1 MKQRGSILLSMTAF
15 LMAGVFLLSGIFL
28 RSYFQSQRAQKTI
41 NRTKE
46 TYALEGD
53 LQRAIAL
60 VTNRGRKD
68 LDNPAQFPNQDFWL
82 AEDFHISVREF
93 DNWEGYVVNSS
104 EPLHEVNTASPLVDG
119 THPVSVRV
127 FSPTYGLELEYCLPG
142 TTISQDFTVYTHG
155 NVQMD
160 VDGNY
165 YPYIWNDT
173 WTQQDDVDY
182 YSNDLRVENALFY
195 YNGSIVTAYPPD
207 PYELDGKFD
216 VIPTDAA
223 NKRALTVPTYL
234 QTDAAFTSW
243 VDSVIALGPTVV
255 PAGNIHNGDLTVSD
269 LNSVVGSQPGS
280 SGVAVVIVRGDL
292 IIEAK
297 HDIYTSPVNRD
308 ILYIVE
314 GNATIGTPDG
324 DPQPNDARNPQLHL
338 YGADFWISG
347 RLGIVASRNITVRN
361 YAWYGYRMRLG
372 SYITVNY
379 EWQTAGG
386 NIYLVGDN
394 ITFDSDLYETAAQG
408 GGINRRYYVLTNG
421 TTTIL
426 GKIFANG
433 NLWINGTDNGEQT
446 GDDFTDPKALRGVN
460 ITDNPTIFDG
470 LPINLQLTQSSS
482 SGNGVWR

>member
-142 TTISQDFTVYTHG
+142 TTISQDFTVYAHG

-165 YPYIWNDT
+165 YPYILSTLGQRQND
-173 WTQQDDVDY
+173 VPV

-292 IIEAK
+292 IIDAH
-297 HDIYTSPVNRD
+297 HDIYSSPIDRD

-314 GNATIGTPDG
+314 GDTYIGNVTG
-324 DPQPNDARNPQLHL
+324 APQPNNPRNPRIDRH
-338 YGADFWISG
+338 GADFWISG
-347 RLGIVASRNITVRN
+347 RLGIVASGDITIRN
-361 YAWYGYRMRLG
+361 YAWYVY
-372 SYITVNY
+372 YVFFIWYVTVDY
-379 EWQTAGG
+379 EWQTIGG
-386 NIYLVGDN
+386 NIYLAGDN
-394 ITFDSDLYETAAQG
+394 ITFDSDMYLTRSQG
-408 GGINRRYYVLTNG
+408 GNNYILTNG
-421 TTTIL
+421 TATIS